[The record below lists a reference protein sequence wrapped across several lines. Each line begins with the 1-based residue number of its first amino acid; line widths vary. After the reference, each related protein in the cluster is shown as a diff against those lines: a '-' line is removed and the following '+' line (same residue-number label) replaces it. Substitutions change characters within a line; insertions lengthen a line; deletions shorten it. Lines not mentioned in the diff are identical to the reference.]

1 MRNNETGK
9 ISEALIGE
17 AVMELLETNDVI
29 SFDAL
34 VRALRKASMRPEN
47 RSKSK
52 AYSAAIADVR
62 TWLAQAGAQK
72 NTSATAWTTSD
83 VKGWH
88 LNELQSVRD
97 EKKH

>member
-1 MRNNETGK
+1 MRNNQTGK

-17 AVMELLETNDVI
+17 AVMELLETNEAI

-34 VRALRKASMRPEN
+34 VQALRKASLRPEN
-47 RSKSK
+47 RSKSQ
-52 AYSAAIADVR
+52 AYIAAIADVR
-62 TWLAQAGAQK
+62 AWLARAGTQK
-72 NTSATAWTTSD
+72 NTPASTWAASE

-88 LNELQSVRD
+88 LSETQSIRG